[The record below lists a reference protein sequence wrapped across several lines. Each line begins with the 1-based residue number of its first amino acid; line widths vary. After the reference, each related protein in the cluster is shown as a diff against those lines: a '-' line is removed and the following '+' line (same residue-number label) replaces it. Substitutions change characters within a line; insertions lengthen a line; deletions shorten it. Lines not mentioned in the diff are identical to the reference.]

1 MIFTRLEIAW
11 IDNLSVDTARKILY
25 EILGSEACAGKG
37 FLLTTFTFAS
47 KDTRALY
54 KTIDSATTDMLKGRG
69 PKGSRHENEDID
81 DEYEGALDVANK
93 AKETRKDVLNDKYC
107 ITVDEYRYIQS
118 GVAYFVN
125 EFQIKPEDT
134 ALYHDIK
141 RNSLYGK

>member
-54 KTIDSATTDMLKGRG
+54 KKLKAMFELPEMKTIKATTTFKQEAPSHKRFVESIGEDMNGEFSGEHSAIRLHSVTLPTVDLLMLKNTN
-69 PKGSRHENEDID
+69 GSLR
-81 DEYEGALDVANK
+81 
-93 AKETRKDVLNDKYC
+93 
-107 ITVDEYRYIQS
+107 
-118 GVAYFVN
+118 
-125 EFQIKPEDT
+125 
-134 ALYHDIK
+134 
-141 RNSLYGK
+141 